1 MRKFTNQSIDSNTS
15 STYNEIQQKKLE
27 ALMSAFMEMEIDLN
41 KDLSKEEILDFLDN
55 KCQKEFDRT
64 LAERLFNILDLDN
77 NNSISPEEFMK
88 GYLNFE
94 NDIKKNNDELNL
106 KFKKEKSN
114 LNEINN
120 QCLKYQ
126 KEELNEEGFS
136 KNALITVHIY
146 QVEIKKKVE
155 EIEKI
160 TIKVEFNDEIQ
171 ETTFEIG
178 KNNEINQKFEFKPV
192 SKKDKL
198 YFIMTAINSQNEVYE
213 IGRKEFNL
221 EK

>member
-155 EIEKI
+155 GMEKI
-160 TIKVEFNDEIQ
+160 TIKVEFIDEIQ
-171 ETTFEIG
+171 ETTFEIW
-178 KNNEINQKFEFKPV
+178 KNNEINQKFEFKPK
-192 SKKDKL
+192 SRNDKL
-198 YFIMTAINSQNEVYE
+198 DFIMSAIIIIMKNMKL
-213 IGRKEFNL
+213 KEKNFY
-221 EK
+221 

>member
-155 EIEKI
+155 EMEKI

-178 KNNEINQKFEFKPV
+178 KNNEINQKFEFKPK
-192 SKKDKL
+192 SRNDKL
-198 YFIMTAINSQNEVYE
+198 DFIMSAIIIIMKNMKL
-213 IGRKEFNL
+213 KEKNFY
-221 EK
+221 